1 MRKVLVIAGPTATG
15 KSAFAVECA
24 KLLNGEVIN
33 GDSQQVY
40 RQLSIGTAKITEEEK
55 EGIPHHLLDI
65 LDYSQPY
72 SVADFQ
78 KAARQA
84 IEDIAS
90 RGKLPILCGGSGH
103 YLKSALYDYEFK
115 TETIPQ
121 DSFEELNDQELYDL
135 LKSLDPVSAQTI
147 HKNNRKRVL
156 RAVNMAR
163 TGTLKSEREAA
174 QSHTPI
180 YDVFMVVLDVPR
192 ETLNE
197 RIAKRVQTMMD
208 QGLKQEVETYFTS
221 TQAQSFQSFLG
232 IGYKE
237 FRGYLDKTQSLEEVQ
252 ALIVTHTRQFAKR
265 QLTWFRHQFE
275 ARWVKA
281 LDDLDRQA
289 VLNEIKDW
297 LTKENL

>member
-40 RQLSIGTAKITEEEK
+40 RQLSIGTAKITESEK
-55 EGIPHHLLDI
+55 EGVPHHLLDI

-78 KAARQA
+78 KAARHC
-84 IEDIAS
+84 IEEITS

-121 DSFEELNDQELYDL
+121 DSFEELNDRELYEL
-135 LKSLDPVSAQTI
+135 LKSLDPDSAEKI
-147 HKNNRKRVL
+147 HMNNRKRVL

-180 YDVFMVVLDVPR
+180 FNFFMVVLDVPR
-192 ETLNE
+192 DTLSE
-197 RIAKRVQTMMD
+197 RIEKRVQMMMD
-208 QGLKQEVETYFTS
+208 QGLKQEVEAYFS
-221 TQAQSFQSFLG
+221 ASQAQSFQSFLG

-237 FRGYLDKTQSLEEVQ
+237 FRGLLEKTQSLEDVQ

-265 QLTWFRHQFE
+265 QLTWFRHQFD

-281 LDDLDRQA
+281 LDDSDRRA
-289 VLNEIKDW
+289 VLIEIQDW